1 MKTIRRNCFET
12 NSSSSHSLCIVEGDL
27 DGMIYPDE
35 EGRIHLVGGE
45 FGWGYEE
52 HNDSLTKANYCA
64 VAFLDSESYLEML
77 KEVIMEHTG
86 CKEVVILAELYDY
99 ESPYDSYIDHQ
110 SINEAADNI
119 YSKEDLR
126 NFIFNPNSVLIIDH
140 DNH

>member
-1 MKTIRRNCFET
+1 MKTIRQNCFET
-12 NSSSSHSLCIVEGDL
+12 NSSSTHSLCIGTLENWDTIIPNENNEVILE
-27 DGMIYPDE
+27 
-35 EGRIHLVGGE
+35 GGE
-45 FGWGYEE
+45 FGWQWEKF
-52 HNDSLTKANYCA
+52 NDALTKANYCA

-86 CKEVVILAELYDY
+86 CKEIVILAELDNY

-110 SINEAADNI
+110 SINEAADSI